1 VVRLIPASRLITCT
15 RNINTK
21 EKTMTDQIIELDGK
35 LINCEQFDQ
44 LRQVTRKGNVEQE
57 LRRLR
62 DQNNSLLRWIRR
74 NRHKIGRYE
83 QQLAQMRAIEQEIFE
98 KM

>member
-1 VVRLIPASRLITCT
+1 
-15 RNINTK
+15 
-21 EKTMTDQIIELDGK
+21 MTDQIIELDGK

-62 DQNNSLLRWIRR
+62 NQNNSLLKWIRR